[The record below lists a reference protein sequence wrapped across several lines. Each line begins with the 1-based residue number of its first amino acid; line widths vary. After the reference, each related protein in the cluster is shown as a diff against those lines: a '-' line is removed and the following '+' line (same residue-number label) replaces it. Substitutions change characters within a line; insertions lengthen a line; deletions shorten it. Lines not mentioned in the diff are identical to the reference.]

1 MTTSGALDEVEDGAA
16 TDECQQ
22 LLHRD
27 RNQLAVADASPAVR
41 MILTRCLFSTVWSS
55 SMTSQ
60 MQVAEARPAK
70 PMATERPKRSA
81 VLIDQTAAS

>member
-1 MTTSGALDEVEDGAA
+1 
-16 TDECQQ
+16 
-22 LLHRD
+22 
-27 RNQLAVADASPAVR
+27 
-41 MILTRCLFSTVWSS
+41 
-55 SMTSQ
+55 MTSQ